1 MFLFKTLA
9 IVLLIPFMAQAEPDL
24 QYCEGEYALCAAA
37 TGVISGEFIRADNG
51 EKYPAATVLCPIFN
65 GKALADLSGGNMT
78 GSCDAPTKETIWSL
92 FAVETEQ
99 PQEMLDWEVGE
110 TVVQFCGS
118 DTNAA
123 GQMANCFSFLCE
135 KIGKVNGVEL
145 ASCSCPVGQSENNN
159 TPFVI
164 QAGQGNKNYCANI
177 PVGAPL
183 SWIE

>member
-78 GSCDAPTKETIWSL
+78 GSCDAPS
-92 FAVETEQ
+92 
-99 PQEMLDWEVGE
+99 
-110 TVVQFCGS
+110 
-118 DTNAA
+118 
-123 GQMANCFSFLCE
+123 
-135 KIGKVNGVEL
+135 
-145 ASCSCPVGQSENNN
+145 
-159 TPFVI
+159 
-164 QAGQGNKNYCANI
+164 
-177 PVGAPL
+177 
-183 SWIE
+183 